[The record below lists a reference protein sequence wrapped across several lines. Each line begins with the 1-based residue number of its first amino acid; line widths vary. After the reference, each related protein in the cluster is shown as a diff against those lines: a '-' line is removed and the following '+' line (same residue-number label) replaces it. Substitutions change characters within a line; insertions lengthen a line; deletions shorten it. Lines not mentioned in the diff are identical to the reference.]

1 MRRQPAPPTLRL
13 MTHEVGGSQAQQQR
27 RWRCGANGRSLVTRR
42 PLPFGE
48 RSRVQSLGSTEL
60 HVYCGSRFVL
70 SYDSVYSYDTTP
82 LVAHVIARIPI
93 CYMRLSCVIL
103 FHNRTN
109 DIPHTGEP
117 LRHLSIIM
125 ALGARTCF
133 LLARY
138 TTSHGPGALAHGRSV
153 TIQCISST
161 TFTETTRAV
170 NEREHDRLP
179 RSQRP

>member
-1 MRRQPAPPTLRL
+1 MRRQRPVPGDTTTSVR
-13 MTHEVGGSQAQQQR
+13 
-27 RWRCGANGRSLVTRR
+27 GADG
-42 PLPFGE
+42 
-48 RSRVQSLGSTEL
+48 LGSTEL

-125 ALGARTCF
+125 ALGAHM
-133 LLARY
+133 LLACALYNIARARPR
-138 TTSHGPGALAHGRSV
+138 TARALAHGRSV